1 MNAKTPKSQII
12 ASWAQVFVAVLMVFV
27 TIRFSSIANSLTD
40 ANNRLVMQQRKSQIR
55 PILEITS
62 ETNFDR
68 NFDNIVVRL
77 RNIGPGVAKS
87 LRVMVESEG
96 QVKGE
101 IYHHFSSIGRLSMGN
116 SSERQ
121 QKAFTLYPTES
132 HDFVNPNEEVE
143 FEFSAFMYFPE
154 EYREMTSWDRME
166 LALKKMFTF
175 YLSYL
180 DIDGNEYLTITK
192 LPPAGGQSGLTIFT
206 PDVGDSLF
214 LDSLKILSSPLSSF
228 QSKTYDNINLRTPVG
243 AFKNLSST
251 KK

>member
-12 ASWAQVFVAVLMVFV
+12 ASWTQVLVAALMVFV

-62 ETNFDR
+62 ETNFDQ
-68 NFDNIVVRL
+68 NFDNVVVRL

-87 LRVMVESEG
+87 LCVMVESDG
-96 QVKGE
+96 QLKGE
-101 IYHHFSSIGRLSMGN
+101 IYHHFSPIGRLSMGN
-116 SSERQ
+116 PPERQ

-132 HDFVNPNEEVE
+132 RDFVNANEEVE
-143 FEFSAFMYFPE
+143 FGFGAFIYFPE
-154 EYREMTSWDRME
+154 EYREMTRRDRMG
-166 LALKKMFTF
+166 LAIKKMFTF

-192 LPPAGGQSGLTIFT
+192 LPPVGGQSALTIILT
-206 PDVGDSLF
+206 DDDSLF
-214 LDSLKILSSPLSSF
+214 LDSLKTLSSPLSSF